1 MFDTYE
7 TAAGVMITKREAFA
21 LLKEHNCPLDQRAEM
36 MEELGDLAE
45 YDAQEVLLFLGY

>member
-1 MFDTYE
+1 
-7 TAAGVMITKREAFA
+7 MITKREAFA

-36 MEELGDLAE
+36 ERELGDLAE